1 MYVNCRIIRDT
12 VLNVASLRA
21 VRWLNWAATCQW
33 NTRETVRLFAVIKEK
48 LFVTGSHHLYVIL
61 AGALSAP
68 VIIAVFIITLALLH
82 RRRWLSWRKRSL
94 AMDKFSPV
102 PVHCQQSLTSQA
114 PALAQQL
121 QPADI
126 RWEINPAM

>member
-1 MYVNCRIIRDT
+1 LYT
-12 VLNVASLRA
+12 
-21 VRWLNWAATCQW
+21 
-33 NTRETVRLFAVIKEK
+33 VIKEK

-61 AGALSAP
+61 AAALSAP
-68 VIIAVFIITLALLH
+68 IIIAIFIMLLILLH
-82 RRRWLSWRKRSL
+82 RRRWLSWRKRTL
-94 AMDKFSPV
+94 EMDLKFSPV
-102 PVHCQQSLTSQA
+102 PVHCRQPATSVSSQA